1 MKLTHIVV
9 AAFAALLILLGIAV
23 AQQRPD
29 IDAGTVRGSQIPRIA
44 LPDLKGT
51 GAAVDLMPLLNQTLY
66 ADIEMS
72 GVFEVKPK
80 SMYPLQVP
88 QRREDFRTPSGG
100 QRYGNGL
107 FLRDWSQPPVEANWL
122 AIGYAAEQNGRLVLF
137 GYLYNVN
144 ADDIA
149 NAEVFGKMYFGA
161 LSDAG
166 ARDVAHEF
174 AADILK
180 QFGAMSLAGT
190 RIYFISNRTG
200 NDEVWT
206 MNYDGTD
213 QRQFTS
219 LGSISLSPTV
229 SRDGNLLAF
238 TTFKDGTPG
247 LMIYSTETQRRMP
260 FVNPVASM
268 NATPEFSPDAS
279 QLYFAS
285 TADGKSAQIYVSGIN
300 GAGLRRLTHSGSVE
314 VSPRVN
320 PKTGADILFV
330 SGRRGTPQIFKMT
343 LASGNTEMLTP
354 GEGEAHNPS
363 WHPDGEFMTFAWSR
377 GYEPGNFNIFVMDTI
392 SKQYTQL
399 TYGTEKNENPCFSPD
414 GKRIVF
420 ASSRTR
426 QSQIYTMRADGTG
439 VQQLTSAGRNR
450 MPVWSVK

>member
-1 MKLTHIVV
+1 MKPQHILL
-9 AAFAALLILLGIAV
+9 AAIIALLIVLGVAT
-23 AQQRPD
+23 AQQAD
-29 IDAGTVRGSQIPRIA
+29 IRGSIVGTDMPKIA

-51 GAAVDLMPLLNQTLY
+51 GAAVDLMPVLNQTLY

-122 AIGYAAEQNGRLVLF
+122 AIGYAAEQNGRLALF

-144 ADDIA
+144 ADDVA

-180 QFGAMSLAGT
+180 QFGAKTLAGT

-219 LGSISLSPTV
+219 LGSISISPAV
-229 SRDGNLLAF
+229 SADGNMMAF
-238 TTFKDGTPG
+238 TTYKDGTPG
-247 LMIYSTETQRRMP
+247 LMIYSTESQRRLP

-268 NATPEFSPDAS
+268 NATPEFTPNGS
-279 QLYFAS
+279 QILFAS
-285 TADGKSAQIYVSGIN
+285 TADGKSSQIYTAGIN
-300 GAGLRRLTHSGSVE
+300 GAGLKRLTFSGAVE

-330 SGRRGTPQIFKMT
+330 SGRRGTPQIYKMNIDG
-343 LASGNTEMLTP
+343 ANAEMLTS

-392 SKQYTQL
+392 SRQYNQL
-399 TYGTEKNENPCFSPD
+399 TYGTEKNENPCFAPD
-414 GKRIVF
+414 GRRIVF

-426 QSQIYTMRADGTG
+426 QSQIYTMLADGTS